1 MYKHFDRIMNRK
13 LLKILA
19 GIPCKTRA
27 LHFFTGS
34 GKSVLTLI
42 FPIIRQMAGKDL
54 RHRFHIHAGSNS
66 DILADVE
73 SFGLDEAH
81 LRAMFDGAPKSV
93 ELCGEQLVERRALE
107 KTRVQAFQEMAEEV
121 DVDEEAELQDT

>member
-1 MYKHFDRIMNRK
+1 M
-13 LLKILA
+13 ILG

-54 RHRFHIHAGSNS
+54 RHRFHIHADSNS

-73 SFGLDEAH
+73 HFGLDEAH
-81 LRAMFDGAPKSV
+81 LQAMFDGIPKSL
-93 ELCGEQLVERRALE
+93 ELCGEQLVARRVLE
-107 KTRVQAFQEMAEEV
+107 KSRAQAFEVAE
-121 DVDEEAELQDT
+121 DAEEAELQDT